1 MRLPLGLGAATGCLL
16 LAGACG
22 GEDGPNAKRFD
33 GESKD
38 VAAVIDDLQA
48 ASREGDPERIC
59 DEVFAPSLSKA
70 IRTETGTSCPK
81 RVRALLVSKDATFK
95 VEGVRMDGKKKA
107 IANVSDKAGARSVL
121 YMSETDDGWRIARIA
136 R

>member
-1 MRLPLGLGAATGCLL
+1 MRLPLGLGAVTGCLL

-38 VAAVIDDLQA
+38 IAAVIDDLQSA
-48 ASREGDPERIC
+48 ARAGEPERIC
-59 DEVFAPSLSKA
+59 DEVFARSLAKE
-70 IRTETGTSCPK
+70 INETGTKCPE
-81 RVRALLVSKDATFK
+81 RVRALLVSDKASFK
-95 VEGVRMDGKKKA
+95 VDGVRIDGKKKA
-107 IANVSDKAGARSVL
+107 IANVSDGSGNRSVL
-121 YMSETDDGWRIARIA
+121 YMSETGDGWRIARIA